1 MDFSRAGTLA
11 RLLLVLPLAVLAS
24 CRLSEPRTEASS
36 RPAATPPPPYR
47 VERGNQDLPADATLR
62 LVKIVNPHGSVV
74 LKQTNAP
81 TVGFHRVVQLI
92 GATPEAPDIRFVR
105 NGDTIE
111 LVVSY
116 ASDATRGE
124 EQLVDGY
131 RKGRVDA
138 TLFVPPGPSIDVRTN
153 YGDIQARRINN
164 DLVASSR
171 TGRVMGAGGGAM
183 SLRSDSGIVR
193 AFPTAS
199 KWNRPFEIETVSGD
213 ILVEIR
219 EPVAVRFEATTGGQI
234 RGWPGVESV
243 PGGSSLA
250 FGAGVVEQEMRVRSK
265 TGNIDLV
272 RVPGTGNP

>member
-1 MDFSRAGTLA
+1 MKFFHPEIPT
-11 RLLLVLPLAVLAS
+11 RLLLVLSLVVLAS
-24 CRLSEPRTEASS
+24 CRSSEPRVQETS
-36 RPAATPPPPYR
+36 AAPTAPPPYR
-47 VERGNQDLPADATLR
+47 VERGNLDLPADASLR

-74 LKQTNAP
+74 LKQTNAA

-92 GATPEAPDIRFVR
+92 GTAPESPDIRFVR
-105 NGDTIE
+105 NNDTIE

-124 EQLVDGY
+124 DHLVDGF

-138 TLFVPPGPSIDVRTN
+138 TLFVPPGPSVDVVTT
-153 YGDIQARRINN
+153 YGDIQVRRINN
-164 DLVASSR
+164 DLVARSR

-183 SLRSDSGIVR
+183 SLRSDTGIVR

-199 KWNRPFEIETVSGD
+199 KWNRPFEIETESGD

-219 EPVAVRFEATTGGQI
+219 EPVAVRFQATTGGLI
-234 RGWPGVESV
+234 RGWPGVESES
-243 PGGSSLA
+243 GGNRLA
-250 FGAGVVEQEMRVRSK
+250 FGTGVEKQEMRVRSK

-272 RVPGTGNP
+272 RVPEASGR